1 MAKLVLGPN
10 TTFSVNG
17 TNLSSWVHNVTV
29 EDTAN
34 PVDVTGF
41 GEPYSEFAQGM
52 KTAQITAS
60 LFQDYVS
67 GGPDNILAP
76 LYFNNTAG
84 TVKVNADSSG
94 TVIYTMVTKLQGY
107 SPISG
112 GVGDADSI
120 DVTFTN
126 FGTAG
131 LTRGTV

>member
-1 MAKLVLGPN
+1 MAKLVLGPH

-17 TNLSSWVHNVTV
+17 TDLSSWVHNVTV
-29 EDTAN
+29 EDTTN

-41 GEPYSEFAQGM
+41 GEPYAEFAQGL

-60 LFQDYVS
+60 FFQDYVS
-67 GGPDNILAP
+67 GGPDQTLSP
-76 LYFNNTAG
+76 LYYNSTAG

-120 DVTFTN
+120 DVTFN
-126 FGTAG
+126 
-131 LTRGTV
+131 LNQN